1 MSEKVFVKG
10 LFVSAPHENAPDF
23 VLHDIS
29 IKCTDLVDFM
39 RSHKND
45 KGYVNIQVLRSREGK
60 PYAVLNDWK
69 PEKKKDDV
77 SGYKQPS
84 GNSEQFEDDIPF

>member
-1 MSEKVFVKG
+1 MSGKVFVKG
-10 LFVSAPHENAPDF
+10 LWIEAPHEKAPDF

-29 IKCTDLVDFM
+29 IKCADLYDFM
-39 RSHKND
+39 QSHKND

-69 PEKKKDDV
+69 PESQKDSSEYKKPESSD
-77 SGYKQPS
+77 
-84 GNSEQFEDDIPF
+84 EFEEDIPF